1 MLEIYEDTCKKM
13 GWEPR
18 YFISELFKELEYSL
32 QKDKGRLLLVDLP
45 PGYGK
50 STATIT
56 LARIVIEDKNY
67 DHFSRIIHVLPMR
80 SIIEDL
86 YNRVREALCK
96 ITKDADKY
104 LAKQYMLNP
113 GSPFF
118 AKRCAI
124 TTLDTFIL
132 NFFKLPAHEI
142 GKAFRDNI
150 SHFEF
155 PRAMIYTSLVIFDE
169 FHLFSGLGSIK
180 EESKS
185 CTAVLASITAL
196 LNAGVPIVVMTA
208 TIPPNLKSYLEQ
220 EVKMLGL
227 EVKPI
232 EYNEGFDN
240 SFDEEL
246 KRKTKITR
254 KINGVGDALKE
265 LESSEYDNKKVAIIF
280 NTVKGAIDTYKKIRD
295 EYKGSNRKIILA
307 HGRLPEA
314 KRESLINELG
324 NRDNYILIA
333 TQVVEAGVDLNFD
346 IMVTECCPADRLVQR
361 AGRVARH
368 SCYGEIW
375 VFKAGEHQPYDTNV
389 INRTWNMLN
398 NIKELDWTS
407 SKRLIEEVYKDLE
420 LKPSQSLLHSL
431 KYLDRY
437 PIFGIE
443 EAKEAFEYFKGFTD
457 SAGIVSI
464 YREGDFNT
472 KNAIPLSERDLIG
485 DVLKLIG
492 DDSIKLLTY
501 DNKEGKIRKNVIY
514 ANKGKISVFMLKE
527 GYKGIIVNEQIY
539 NNLIGGDNV

>member
-1 MLEIYEDTCKKM
+1 
-13 GWEPR
+13 
-18 YFISELFKELEYSL
+18 
-32 QKDKGRLLLVDLP
+32 
-45 PGYGK
+45 
-50 STATIT
+50 
-56 LARIVIEDKNY
+56 
-67 DHFSRIIHVLPMR
+67 
-80 SIIEDL
+80 
-86 YNRVREALCK
+86 
-96 ITKDADKY
+96 
-104 LAKQYMLNP
+104 
-113 GSPFF
+113 
-118 AKRCAI
+118 
-124 TTLDTFIL
+124 
-132 NFFKLPAHEI
+132 
-142 GKAFRDNI
+142 
-150 SHFEF
+150 
-155 PRAMIYTSLVIFDE
+155 
-169 FHLFSGLGSIK
+169 
-180 EESKS
+180 
-185 CTAVLASITAL
+185 
-196 LNAGVPIVVMTA
+196 MTA
-208 TIPPNLKSYLEQ
+208 TMPPKLKSYLEQ
-220 EVKMLGL
+220 EVKTLGL

-232 EYNEGFDN
+232 EYKEGFDN

-280 NTVKGAIDTYKKIRD
+280 NTVKGAIEIYKKIRD

-368 SCYGEIW
+368 SYYGDIW
-375 VFKAGEHQPYDTNV
+375 VFKADEHQPYDTNV
-389 INRTWNMLN
+389 IDNTWNMLN
-398 NIKELDWTS
+398 DNMKLDWTS

-420 LKPSQSLLHSL
+420 LKTSLSLLRSL
-431 KYLDRY
+431 KYLDKY
-437 PIFGIE
+437 LIFGIE
-443 EAKEAFEYFKGFTD
+443 DAKEAFEYFNGFTD
-457 SAGIVSI
+457 SVGIVSI
-464 YREGDFNT
+464 YREGDLNT

-501 DNKEGKIRKNVIY
+501 DNKEEKIRKNVIY

>member
-13 GWEPR
+13 GWNQR

-56 LARIVIEDKNY
+56 LARIVIENKNY

-118 AKRCAI
+118 AKRCVI

-169 FHLFSGLGSIK
+169 FHLFSGLGSIE

-185 CTAVLASITAL
+185 FTAVLASITAL

-208 TIPPNLKSYLEQ
+208 TMPPTLKSYLEC
-220 EVKMLGL
+220 EIKMLGL

-232 EYNEGFDN
+232 EYKEGYDN

-246 KRKTKITR
+246 KRKTKIIR
-254 KINGVGDALKE
+254 KINSVDDALKE
-265 LESSEYDNKKVAIIF
+265 LEISEYDNKKIAIIF
-280 NTVKGAIDTYKKIRD
+280 NTVKGAIDTYKKVVKD
-295 EYKGSNRKIILA
+295 KKFNRRIILA

-314 KRESLINELG
+314 KRESLINELK

-368 SCYGEIW
+368 SCYGDIW
-375 VFKAGEHQPYDTNV
+375 VFKADEHQPYDTNV

-398 NIKELDWTS
+398 NIEELRWTS

-420 LKPSQSLLHSL
+420 LKPSQCLLRSL

-443 EAKEAFEYFKGFTD
+443 EAKKAFEYFKGFTD

-464 YREGDFNT
+464 YRKGDFNT
-472 KNAIPLSERDLIG
+472 KNAIPLSEIDLIG

-501 DNKEGKIRKNVIY
+501 DNKEEKIRKNVIY
-514 ANKGKISVFMLKE
+514 TNKGKISVFMLKE

>member
-13 GWEPR
+13 GWKPR

-32 QKDKGRLLLVDLP
+32 QKDKRTLLLVDLP

-56 LARIVIEDKNY
+56 LARIIIENKNY
-67 DHFSRIIHVLPMR
+67 DYFSRIIHVLPMR

-86 YNRVREALCK
+86 YNRVSKALCE
-96 ITKDADKY
+96 IIKDADKY

-118 AKRCAI
+118 AKRCVI

-132 NFFKLPAHEI
+132 NFFKLPAYEI

-169 FHLFSGLGSIK
+169 FHLFSGLGSIE

-185 CTAVLASITAL
+185 FTAVLASITAL

-208 TIPPNLKSYLEQ
+208 TMPPKLKDDL
-220 EVKMLGL
+220 KGLGL

-232 EYNEGFDN
+232 EYKEGFDN

-246 KRKTKITR
+246 KRKTKIIR
-254 KINGVGDALKE
+254 KINNVNDALKE
-265 LESSEYDNKKVAIIF
+265 LEGSKYDNNKIAIIF
-280 NTVKGAIDTYKKIRD
+280 NTVKGAIETYKKIRD

-314 KRESLINELG
+314 KRESLINELK

-368 SCYGEIW
+368 SYYGDIW
-375 VFKAGEHQPYDTNV
+375 VFKAGKHQPYDTNV

-398 NIKELDWTS
+398 DNMKLDWTS

-420 LKPSQSLLHSL
+420 PKISLSLLRSL
-431 KYLDRY
+431 KYLDKY
-437 PIFGIE
+437 LIFGIE
-443 EAKEAFEYFKGFTD
+443 DAKEAFEYFNGFTD

-464 YREGDFNT
+464 YREGDLNT

-514 ANKGKISVFMLKE
+514 ANKDKISVFMLKE